1 MTPLEQKKSLDALK
15 FRKEK
20 QFVTHSP
27 HPRQH
32 SLGLRKP
39 FLVLDFSCR
48 PRGEWM
54 SEYLVSQLAGHCPRG
69 SSPLTPS
76 RAPNRELH
84 TGGRYWKGGR
94 WDSQKALKGHG
105 SCSLHVD
112 SMKKSAHEP
121 LRKPHP
127 QIPPTGHGHLHHP
140 ACFTHTYPH
149 SVAGFLCV
157 LPKAVVRA
165 GFGRPLPASQRDTTN
180 LGCSTTFGKQR

>member
-1 MTPLEQKKSLDALK
+1 
-15 FRKEK
+15 
-20 QFVTHSP
+20 
-27 HPRQH
+27 
-32 SLGLRKP
+32 
-39 FLVLDFSCR
+39 
-48 PRGEWM
+48 M

-140 ACFTHTYPH
+140 ACFTHTYLH